1 MLKRIVLNL
10 EVLEGMLYFWQA
22 TKDKEKV
29 GEAYIMSIAGKDAMK
44 EVYDSEFGMESVR
57 VVLSAISNRELLNS
71 TNKKERRFWN
81 NNMWMLEDMTLM
93 QQMIAPLKKLN
104 LDNVAK
110 EINESKADFPDEE
123 IEIVFFP
130 GHMDANKIEN
140 NKLYLNFFLV
150 KPDLFNEEVVLF
162 EDKEVKDYIKN
173 LILSM
178 N

>member
-1 MLKRIVLNL
+1 
-10 EVLEGMLYFWQA
+10 
-22 TKDKEKV
+22 
-29 GEAYIMSIAGKDAMK
+29 MSIAGKDAMK

-110 EINESKADFPDEE
+110 EINESKADFPYEE

>member
-1 MLKRIVLNL
+1 MTKTNSPIWVVNENREFEGVVPLSSLII
-10 EVLEGMLYFWQA
+10 EVTG
-22 TKDKEKV
+22 KDKE
-29 GEAYIMSIAGKDAMK
+29 
-44 EVYDSEFGMESVR
+44 
-57 VVLSAISNRELLNS
+57 
-71 TNKKERRFWN
+71 
-81 NNMWMLEDMTLM
+81 
-93 QQMIAPLKKLN
+93 
-104 LDNVAK
+104 
-110 EINESKADFPDEE
+110 EINESKADFPYEE

>member
-1 MLKRIVLNL
+1 
-10 EVLEGMLYFWQA
+10 
-22 TKDKEKV
+22 
-29 GEAYIMSIAGKDAMK
+29 MSIAGKDAMK

-104 LDNVAK
+104 LDNIAK
-110 EINESKADFPDEE
+110 EINESKADFPYEE

>member
-1 MLKRIVLNL
+1 
-10 EVLEGMLYFWQA
+10 
-22 TKDKEKV
+22 
-29 GEAYIMSIAGKDAMK
+29 
-44 EVYDSEFGMESVR
+44 MESVR

-110 EINESKADFPDEE
+110 EINESKADFPYEE

>member
-1 MLKRIVLNL
+1 
-10 EVLEGMLYFWQA
+10 
-22 TKDKEKV
+22 
-29 GEAYIMSIAGKDAMK
+29 
-44 EVYDSEFGMESVR
+44 
-57 VVLSAISNRELLNS
+57 
-71 TNKKERRFWN
+71 
-81 NNMWMLEDMTLM
+81 MWMLEDMTLM

-110 EINESKADFPDEE
+110 EINESKADFPYEE

-130 GHMDANKIEN
+130 GHMVANKIEN
-140 NKLYLNFFLV
+140 NKQKLNFFLV

>member
-1 MLKRIVLNL
+1 
-10 EVLEGMLYFWQA
+10 
-22 TKDKEKV
+22 
-29 GEAYIMSIAGKDAMK
+29 MK

-110 EINESKADFPDEE
+110 EINESKADFPYEE